1 MGVKMNFSLIV
12 KKALYYISVPKCV
25 CCGEMLRFGDRGL
38 CKECLAKYYEHK
50 KRDCSRC
57 AKVLCE
63 CSCPSFFLKSHGIGK
78 MIKLSRYSK
87 AELSMPSNYLIYS
100 LKQDNRSDVIS
111 FLTDEMVSALKNNVD
126 FSKGNYIVTNVPRRK
141 ASVLN
146 FGFDHAEQ
154 LARSIAK
161 KLDIEYK
168 QFLVAKAKN
177 AQKTVQ
183 GAERIANAKF
193 GYKQKPGEELKGT
206 TVIIV
211 DDIVTTGASMAGCAS
226 LIKALG
232 VRKIIG
238 AAVAIAYKD
247 SYTPF
252 VRF

>member
-1 MGVKMNFSLIV
+1 
-12 KKALYYISVPKCV
+12 
-25 CCGEMLRFGDRGL
+25 
-38 CKECLAKYYEHK
+38 
-50 KRDCSRC
+50 
-57 AKVLCE
+57 
-63 CSCPSFFLKSHGIGK
+63 

-111 FLTDEMVSALKNNVD
+111 FLTDEMITALKSNVD
-126 FSKGNYIVTNVPRRK
+126 FSKGDYIVTNVPRRRS
-141 ASVLN
+141 SVLN

-161 KLDIEYK
+161 RLDAEYK
-168 QFLVAKAKN
+168 QFLVAKAKS
-177 AQKTVQ
+177 AQKAVQ
-183 GAERIANAKF
+183 GAERIANARF
-193 GYKQKPGEELKGT
+193 GYKSRKRESLKSK

-232 VRKIIG
+232 TRKIIG

-252 VRF
+252 VKF